1 MENETG
7 ESLQQQL
14 HEELK
19 AVEDLD
25 PALPGM
31 TEPHQHQAHRTT
43 EVEKL
48 TRHRQVCACG
58 AHRDAGLTISGAWVG
73 GEKTSTPWE
82 RAHLGAVQRAVEG
95 QQDLLQLQPGAI
107 QDLHRALL
115 NDPPPGRSSRTSRRW
130 PPSTGWRWEHRAG
143 CWNGRKARE
152 ETRKPS
158 RAKGRDR
165 RKIAI
170 PFAIPLQDA

>member
-115 NDPPPGRSSRTSRRW
+115 NDPPPGAEQQDLTALAAVYRVALGASRRMLEW
-130 PPSTGWRWEHRAG
+130 QKSEGGNQEA
-143 CWNGRKARE
+143 
-152 ETRKPS
+152 
-158 RAKGRDR
+158 
-165 RKIAI
+165 
-170 PFAIPLQDA
+170 Q

>member
-31 TEPHQHQAHRTT
+31 TAPHQHQAHRTT

-58 AHRDAGLTISGAWVG
+58 AHRDTGLTISGGWVG
-73 GEKTSTPWE
+73 GRRP
-82 RAHLGAVQRAVEG
+82 Q
-95 QQDLLQLQPGAI
+95 
-107 QDLHRALL
+107 
-115 NDPPPGRSSRTSRRW
+115 PPGRGRTWGPCSGRWRDSRPCCKCSRAPSRTC
-130 PPSTGWRWEHRAG
+130 TGR
-143 CWNGRKARE
+143 C
-152 ETRKPS
+152 
-158 RAKGRDR
+158 
-165 RKIAI
+165 
-170 PFAIPLQDA
+170 